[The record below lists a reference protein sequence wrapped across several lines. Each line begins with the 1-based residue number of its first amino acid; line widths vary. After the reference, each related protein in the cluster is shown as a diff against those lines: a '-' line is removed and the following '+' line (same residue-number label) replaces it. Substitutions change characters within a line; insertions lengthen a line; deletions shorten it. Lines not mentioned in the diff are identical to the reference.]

1 MTSDYAGPR
10 TLGALLDHRAAERG
24 DATFVW
30 WRDERLTYREM
41 ADRAS
46 RAAGGFA
53 ELGIAEGDIVALL
66 LDNEPEFLAAWFG
79 LARLGAVEA
88 PVNTAYKGWQ
98 LETVLAETGAA
109 TVVVDG
115 ARLPVVLPLLPRVP
129 AIRTVVVVGETDVA
143 ARPDGDLRLVP
154 WSTVAAGPSVPEAGL
169 RPSDPVA
176 IMLTSGTTSA
186 SKGVVL
192 CHEHELTVAEVIGGH
207 LRMGESD
214 VFYNYFPLF
223 HNASQA
229 MITLSVLRFGASMVL
244 SDRFSVSR
252 FWPDVRRHGCTLFF
266 CMGPMVDFLLA
277 EAAAAPARDAH
288 TLRMGWGIGYGESQA
303 RRFADRF
310 GVPLLGGYG
319 ATEIGMVTLH
329 PHERPRLETAGTPLP
344 HVEVRVVDADDRPLP
359 AGEVGEIVV
368 RPLRPY
374 VTTLGYHNRPA
385 ETAALLRNCWVHTG
399 DAGRFD
405 EEGYLHFVDR
415 IKDVIRRRGENIS
428 SFEIEAAVS
437 QFPAVLECAA
447 VAVPSGH
454 GRHDDEVYL
463 AVVAEPGHELDPAK
477 LAAHCA
483 DQLAYFAVPRYVEVW
498 DELPKTP
505 TGKIR
510 KAEIRARGVGPDTWD
525 RNLEVSL

>member
-1 MTSDYAGPR
+1 MTAGYTGRR

-30 WRDERLTYREM
+30 WRDERLSYREL
-41 ADRAS
+41 ADRAA
-46 RAAGGFA
+46 RACGGFA
-53 ELGIAEGDIVALL
+53 ELGVGAGDVVALL
-66 LDNEPEFLAAWFG
+66 LDNGPEFLAAWFG

-98 LETVLAETGAA
+98 LESVLAETGAA
-109 TVVVDG
+109 TLVVDA
-115 ARLPVVLPLLPRVP
+115 ARLPAVLPLLPRVP
-129 AIRTVVVVGETDVA
+129 GIRTVVVVGEAEADEAASVA
-143 ARPDGDLRLVP
+143 LVP
-154 WSTVAAGPSVPEAGL
+154 WTAVAAGPSVPEAEV

-186 SKGVVL
+186 SKGVLL

-207 LRMGESD
+207 LRMDESD

-229 MITLSVLRFGASMVL
+229 MITLSALRFGASMVL
-244 SDRFSVSR
+244 TDRFSVRR
-252 FWPDVRRHGCTLFF
+252 FWPDVQRHGCTLFF

-277 EAAAAPARDAH
+277 EAGAAPARDDH

-303 RRFADRF
+303 ARFAERF

-344 HVEVRVVDADDRPLP
+344 HAEVQVVDADDRPLP
-359 AGEVGEIVV
+359 VGEVGEIVV
-368 RPLRPY
+368 RPRRPY

-385 ETAALLRNCWVHTG
+385 ETVALMRNCWVHTG

-428 SFEIEAAVS
+428 SFEIEAVVT
-437 QFPAVLECAA
+437 QIPAVLECAA

-463 AVVAEPGHELDPAK
+463 AVVAEPGQELDPAK
-477 LAAHCA
+477 VVAYCA

-510 KAEIRARGVGPDTWD
+510 KTEIRGRGVGPHTWD
-525 RNLEVSL
+525 RNLGGSL